1 MFQDNQGAG
10 GSSSG
15 KQLGKEPLN
24 LNNDEASEDS
34 DVRAEGA
41 ATKQGVNNEEMETAE
56 RSKESDN
63 LETSGSE
70 TSSNR
75 GGKGLVDQAE
85 DGDLART
92 FTKRLKVS
100 ASSGEAKEDER
111 AEASLLLEKQRTKRK
126 RSIMSDD
133 QMAMMEKALVDEP
146 DMQRNSVWIRTWA
159 DKLSLQGPEVTSAQ
173 LKNWYLLLSL
183 SLSSYHYVS
192 IFRLYYLCFTKI
204 EF

>member
-1 MFQDNQGAG
+1 
-10 GSSSG
+10 
-15 KQLGKEPLN
+15 
-24 LNNDEASEDS
+24 
-34 DVRAEGA
+34 
-41 ATKQGVNNEEMETAE
+41 METAE

-100 ASSGEAKEDER
+100 ASSREAKEDER

-146 DMQRNSVWIRTWA
+146 DMQRNSAWIRTWA

-183 SLSSYHYVS
+183 SL
-192 IFRLYYLCFTKI
+192 
-204 EF
+204 

>member
-1 MFQDNQGAG
+1 MG

-15 KQLGKEPLN
+15 KQGRKEPLN
-24 LNNDEASEDS
+24 LNNDEASENS
-34 DVRAEGA
+34 DVRVEGA
-41 ATKQGVNNEEMETAE
+41 GTKQGVNEEMEIAE
-56 RSKESDN
+56 RSKESDADANN

-75 GGKGLVDQAE
+75 GKGLVDQVE

-100 ASSGEAKEDER
+100 ASSGEVKEDER
-111 AEASLLLEKQRTKRK
+111 VEASLLLEKQRTKRK

-146 DMQRNSVWIRTWA
+146 DMQRNSGWIRTWA
-159 DKLSLQGPEVTSAQ
+159 DKLSQTV
-173 LKNWYLLLSL
+173 
-183 SLSSYHYVS
+183 SS
-192 IFRLYYLCFTKI
+192 
-204 EF
+204 

>member
-1 MFQDNQGAG
+1 
-10 GSSSG
+10 
-15 KQLGKEPLN
+15 
-24 LNNDEASEDS
+24 
-34 DVRAEGA
+34 
-41 ATKQGVNNEEMETAE
+41 MEIAE

-85 DGDLART
+85 DGYLART

-146 DMQRNSVWIRTWA
+146 DMQRNSAWIRTWA

-192 IFRLYYLCFTKI
+192 ILHLY
-204 EF
+204 